1 MLHWQLIFLHDKLAP
16 SAISLKLIYSLFYIY
31 NSVYNIKSYFE
42 TVICKSLNLNGK
54 QFYNLFFVKA
64 RTQISKSKLNHLDK
78 LIKNNLIK
86 INKKLLNKI

>member
-1 MLHWQLIFLHDKLAP
+1 LAP

-42 TVICKSLNLNGK
+42 TVICKSLNLNRK

>member
-1 MLHWQLIFLHDKLAP
+1 MAP

-54 QFYNLFFVKA
+54 QLYNLFFVKA